1 MLHLLV
7 SKISLYFHTYTISNH
22 LCISYIH
29 VTPVVIIIE
38 ISIIE
43 QVNYRSRKRS
53 LLVLLFC
60 LSHFCLGD
68 CVLFTVTN
76 LVCKEK
82 KHFVV
87 LQEFVNAK
95 EYQEETHA
103 HRTTRRTIEQH
114 LGDLVLELFFD
125 LFREKCSLVRPDCRR
140 TGLVLDFLGDH
151 RSLLCVR
158 PVSTLP
164 DELREH

>member
-1 MLHLLV
+1 M
-7 SKISLYFHTYTISNH
+7 
-22 LCISYIH
+22 
-29 VTPVVIIIE
+29 TPVVIIIE

-53 LLVLLFC
+53 LLLLLLFC
-60 LSHFCLGD
+60 SSHFCLGD

-76 LVCKEK
+76 LVRKK
-82 KHFVV
+82 KHFIF
-87 LQEFVNAK
+87 LQEFVDAK
-95 EYQEETHA
+95 KYQEETHA

-114 LGDLVLELFFD
+114 LGDLVLELFLD
-125 LFREKCSLVRPDCRR
+125 LFREKRSLVRPDCRR
-140 TGLVLDFLGDH
+140 AGLLLDFLGDH
-151 RSLLCVR
+151 RSLLRVR